1 MPTVGQ
7 IVPLHEYAH
16 VMTQINDNSARPSVT
31 ESPAIETY
39 CNMIFA
45 FTSPKG
51 IDREMHTISTGRDE
65 FVNTYGLG
73 PMSIYGQAFLNAYNA
88 ASTNNATLHCLRV
101 TADDATYAAGALVA
115 HYRVNTGESTEEPEE
130 PVEETTLIN
139 DCGHE
144 NVTAIAEPDS
154 SGTVVITLSGADI
167 ASGISEE
174 NKEVFG
180 EVSETCIDLAMI
192 FPDLEDDKNYQ
203 VKQTNP
209 LLSIYNGRDEYIKQV
224 DGKFVK
230 TKTYTGATLK
240 EGYAFLVGSNMDV
253 DIEISEVAD
262 EPAVADLGVL
272 LADNKARVDVVKSGT
287 DYTVTRSGEAV
298 AGLLHPAL
306 FPDATNLL
314 EIVLTFP
321 DIANDDTKY
330 TIVQEN
336 PALASFSTDP
346 TISNSTGTWTK
357 VKEYQGSDF
366 YDGYAVAM
374 NSSATPIVVKLFK
387 SDEYEEGAGTPI
399 STVTIDGSFTFVAE
413 HTPTIAPETAYY
425 KVKSQ
430 LLFAGESVTQSYRM
444 KAVYAMSKASR
455 ANAVNSNISTLAEG
469 DEGTETPAEK
479 SLDVYYTFEPVAVAP
494 TESAGLGSLVTV
506 DGTPDEN
513 GYVAVK
519 LFEVIC
525 RGRGSWGNNVRFVL
539 GNYSRGDRLSN
550 FKNYILEVYE
560 IENGTLYK
568 REEFT
573 IAFSRDATN
582 SSGDAIFADYVVG
595 DPYSNSNYV
604 TLATN
609 TAGFDE
615 LFAAYAELFPDTEFT
630 VETFDPIL
638 GFQKGTTAKYI
649 EGLNIDTTSPGT
661 ISVNGASGI
670 SLTGGSDGAFTEGY
684 VGREDAINDAL
695 LRAYS
700 GEIDRN
706 IRSKKLFPTD
716 LILDAN
722 FAVPIKLAIAA
733 LVEERKDCVGIFDLG
748 TDYTT
753 YAGLLESLADLEVYV
768 NNRAEAID
776 AYYGKIQDPVSYQLV
791 TVTSTYQLAS
801 AYPNLFALNGGKH
814 IPLAGSSYAVL
825 SDFISGTAYPV
836 YDDDL
841 DSDILDELEE
851 NNINFL
857 KVNSS
862 RQIVRG
868 SQSTRQEISTNL
880 SELNN
885 MFILNDIKRDCEMLC
900 EQYEY
905 NFSEASDLQRFN
917 QAASIIAAKYA
928 DAQVKSI
935 EARFDQ
941 NDWESERGILHLYV
955 SLVHK
960 NIIKIS
966 IVEIDVNRE

>member
-115 HYRVNTGESTEEPEE
+115 HYRVNTGEGGTDPEE

-139 DCGHE
+139 DCGHA
-144 NVTAIAEPDS
+144 NVVAVAETDT

-167 ASGISEE
+167 ASGISPE
-174 NKEVFG
+174 NQAIFG
-180 EVSETCIDLAMI
+180 EVTETCIDLIML

-209 LLSIYNGRDEYIKQV
+209 LLSIYQGKDEYISQI
-224 DGKFVK
+224 DGKYIK
-230 TKTYTGATLK
+230 TKTYTGAALK
-240 EGYAFLVGSNMDV
+240 EGYAFLVGSNMDI
-253 DIEISEVAD
+253 DLEIVEVAD
-262 EPAVADLGVL
+262 EPSVSDLGVL

-298 AGLLHPAL
+298 AGLLHPSM
-306 FPDATNLL
+306 FPNASNVL
-314 EIVLTFP
+314 EMVLTFP
-321 DIANDDTKY
+321 NIPNDTTKY
-330 TIVQEN
+330 TIVQVN
-336 PALASFSTDP
+336 PALAGFSDDP
-346 TISNSTGTWTK
+346 TISNETEGWTK
-357 VKEYQGSDF
+357 VKEYSGSDF
-366 YDGYAVAM
+366 YDGYTIVM
-374 NSSATPIVVKLFK
+374 NSGASPITVKLYA
-387 SDEYEEGAGTPI
+387 SDSYADGAGTPI

-413 HTPTIAPETAYY
+413 HTPELAPETAYY

-430 LLFAGESVTQSYRM
+430 LLFAGEAATQSYRM
-444 KAVYAMSKASR
+444 KAAYAMNKAAR
-455 ANAVNSNISTLAEG
+455 MKTVNANVSTLASG
-469 DEGTETPAEK
+469 DEETPTNEK
-479 SLDVYYTFEPVAVAP
+479 ALEVFYTFEPVETPP
-494 TESAGLGSLVTV
+494 TDDTNLGNLVTV
-506 DGTPDEN
+506 DSTPDEN

-519 LFEVIC
+519 LFEMIC

-582 SSGDAIFADYVVG
+582 SAGDAIFADYVVG
-595 DPYSNSNYV
+595 DPYSNSAYISV
-604 TLATN
+604 ATN
-609 TAGFDE
+609 VAGFEE

-649 EGLNIDTTSPGT
+649 DGLNIDTTSTGT

-722 FAVPIKLAIAA
+722 FTVPIKLAIAA

-748 TDYTT
+748 TDFNT

-841 DSDILDELEE
+841 DSEILDELEE